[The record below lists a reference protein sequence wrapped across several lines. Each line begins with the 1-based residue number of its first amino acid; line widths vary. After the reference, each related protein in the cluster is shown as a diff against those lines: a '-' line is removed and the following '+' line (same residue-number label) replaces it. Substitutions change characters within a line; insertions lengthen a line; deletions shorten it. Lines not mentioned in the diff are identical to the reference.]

1 LSGVNGLN
9 SAFQSTS
16 DLVALSTLASDITD
30 GDHMPPPKA
39 ETGVPFITISNIDK
53 DTNQIDFASAQ

>member
-1 LSGVNGLN
+1 
-9 SAFQSTS
+9 
-16 DLVALSTLASDITD
+16 LVALSTLASDITD